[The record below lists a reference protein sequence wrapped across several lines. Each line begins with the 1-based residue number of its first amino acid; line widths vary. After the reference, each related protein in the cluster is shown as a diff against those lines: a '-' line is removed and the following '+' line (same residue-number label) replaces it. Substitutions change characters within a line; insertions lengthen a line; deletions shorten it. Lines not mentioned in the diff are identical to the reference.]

1 MKDPNKRLRTSPAGV
16 VPHRFRTLQIV
27 CADPELA
34 RRYLC
39 ELERG
44 GALCELVLALSPIE
58 ALRSTGSVAPLVTL
72 LDESAV
78 ASGDSLESSA
88 AVLCG
93 IAPMVVVA
101 SRERQAELDAFIT
114 PGWLEFVPREGEF
127 VPVATGLLE
136 RRMRRIETG
145 SETIPYAA
153 VLPEPVEDF
162 GEMLRHEVN
171 NPLTGILGNA
181 ELLLARRDRLPPA
194 AVERLETIAELA
206 VRLRETVRRLS
217 RTWQECHDHVHSA

>member
-1 MKDPNKRLRTSPAGV
+1 MDPYRTV
-16 VPHRFRTLQIV
+16 QIV
-27 CADPELA
+27 CADPDLA
-34 RRYLC
+34 RRYLR

-44 GALCELVLALSPIE
+44 GALYELVLALSAAEGQRGFGRAGP
-58 ALRSTGSVAPLVTL
+58 VVTL

-78 ASGDSLESSA
+78 APNEPLGALA
-88 AVLCG
+88 ALLCQT
-93 IAPMVVVA
+93 APVVVVA
-101 SRERQAELDAFIT
+101 SPERQAELDGFIT
-114 PGWLEFVPREGEF
+114 SGWLDFVPRAGDF

-136 RRMRRIETG
+136 RRMRRAECAPEI
-145 SETIPYAA
+145 AA
-153 VLPEPVEDF
+153 PSGGEEVEDF
-162 GEMLRHEVN
+162 GELLRHEVN

-217 RTWQECHDHVHSA
+217 HTWQERNDQVPSA

>member
-1 MKDPNKRLRTSPAGV
+1 MDRSRTV
-16 VPHRFRTLQIV
+16 QIV

-34 RRYLC
+34 RRYLR

-44 GALCELVLALSPIE
+44 GALYELVLALSPTE
-58 ALRSTGSVAPLVTL
+58 AQRNVGQTGPVVTL

-78 ASGDSLESSA
+78 APGDSLESSA
-88 AVLCG
+88 ALLCE
-93 IAPMVVVA
+93 IAPVVVVA
-101 SRERQAELDAFIT
+101 SPERQAELDTLIAS
-114 PGWLEFVPREGEF
+114 GWLDFVPRNGEF
-127 VPVATGLLE
+127 VPVAAGLLE
-136 RRMRRIETG
+136 RRMRRAELGRET
-145 SETIPYAA
+145 AA
-153 VLPEPVEDF
+153 PGEGESLEDF
-162 GEMLRHEVN
+162 GELLRHEVN

-217 RTWQECHDHVHSA
+217 HTWQERHDQVPLA